1 MPRPKQEPTATTRVF
16 ARDLEA
22 MLKWGPTPALA
33 LRALL
38 EGQAKPA
45 TSTVRV
51 VAMQTK
57 PIHPPGPLSTIL
69 AKLPSA
75 AAFDPTKPQP

>member
-38 EGQAKPA
+38 EAKE
-45 TSTVRV
+45 R
-51 VAMQTK
+51 
-57 PIHPPGPLSTIL
+57 PGKVEEKSRLL
-69 AKLPSA
+69 DRAV
-75 AAFDPTKPQP
+75 